1 MVLIGIT
8 LLAAAV
14 YAVSVA
20 AGLFGAGPKSV
31 RQRLQALAPVAADES
46 DSDGS
51 KVKIDVHR
59 PGLAG
64 ALTPPVLV
72 RKMERNLLLSGYP
85 EGWTIERALLAKP
98 VCLAIGVFLA
108 ISVIGSGIPL
118 IVRAMV
124 VILVAVFYF
133 APDLLIYNSAIKRQL
148 LIEKGLPDTLDQI
161 TISIEAG
168 LGFEAAL
175 DKVGQS
181 GKGPV
186 AEEFIRVIQ
195 DMNLGMSRRDAYQAL
210 ASRTTVDDLR
220 RFSKSIIQAEEQGV
234 PIASVVRLQAREMRL
249 RRRTRAEARAQQVPV
264 KILFPLMAFI
274 LPVLFI
280 IVMGPPVANAYRIN

>member
-1 MVLIGIT
+1 MILIGIV
-8 LLAAAV
+8 LLVAAV

-20 AGLFGAGPKSV
+20 AGFTGTGPKGV
-31 RQRLQALAPVAADES
+31 RKRLQELAPAAPEAADTE
-46 DSDGS
+46 G
-51 KVKIDVHR
+51 KVKIETHR

-64 ALTPPVLV
+64 ALTPPFMI
-72 RKMERNLLLSGYP
+72 RKIERNLLLSGHP
-85 EGWTIERALLAKP
+85 QGWSVERALLAKP
-98 VCLAIGVFLA
+98 VALAIGVLMA
-108 ISVIGSGIPL
+108 VAVISSGVPFV
-118 IVRAMV
+118 VRVLVVCLV
-124 VILVAVFYF
+124 VIFYF
-133 APDLLIYNSAIKRQL
+133 APDLLIYNSALKRQQ

-175 DKVGQS
+175 DKVGQT

-195 DMNLGMSRRDAYQAL
+195 DMNLGMSRRDAYESL
-210 ASRTTVDDLR
+210 AQRTSVDDLR

-234 PIASVVRLQAREMRL
+234 PIASVVRMQAKEMRM
-249 RRRTRAEARAQQVPV
+249 RRRSRAEAKAQQVPV
-264 KILFPLMAFI
+264 KILFPLMTLI

-280 IVMGPPVANAYRIN
+280 IVMGPPVANAFRIN